1 VNQIKKKIIY
11 IVLSVGLAFFTLSH
25 NTFPQEDSTYQYFE
39 LDNGLKVY
47 LYKKTPLPLLHVVFS
62 VNIGSKDESDET
74 DGLIH
79 LLEHYIL
86 FRGSEFRSG
95 EKIGQDIRSHGA
107 YFNAHT
113 GLDIALFEI
122 SLPSE
127 YRDFALQLHK
137 EILFNLKISQEE
149 LDREKE
155 VILEE
160 LNQMEDDPL
169 RLATSL
175 VYQNLFAD
183 HAYKRSIYGKPEI
196 IKEAT
201 AEQLI
206 NFYSGYFYPAN
217 CALAVVGDMDLAETG
232 NKIKEV
238 FGPLHSQSPVQKEYK
253 MAEPLQKSA
262 EIDFYLDV
270 NMAYLVIGMTGPD
283 YNSPDR
289 YAADLITEILGRGFN
304 PLMRTALYGH
314 RGILVNSLRMIY
326 NAHKYGGSF
335 LVQIT
340 MDPDNLKSIKRIA
353 VDFLKD
359 SRDLRLSK
367 DDYFGD
373 AKFYALDYLE
383 GAKNSIKFTYHQS
396 QEYGLNIATSLAR
409 FMLLNELP
417 ERGNYLENMEDISSS
432 DLRKLAGDYLSRGK
446 YVLVSI
452 MPEEKK

>member
-1 VNQIKKKIIY
+1 MKLLKKNILFVIIFGLIYFFQSFQI
-11 IVLSVGLAFFTLSH
+11 
-25 NTFPQEDSTYQYFE
+25 FPQEDETTNYFE

-47 LYKKTPLPLLHVVFS
+47 LLKKSPLPLLHVVFA
-62 VNIGSKDESDET
+62 VNIGSKDETDET

-79 LLEHYIL
+79 LLEHCIL

-127 YRDFALQLHK
+127 YEDFALQLHK

-160 LNQMEDDPL
+160 LNQMEDDPM

-175 VYQNLFAD
+175 VYQNLFPE

-206 NFYSGYFYPAN
+206 NFYSEYFFPAN
-217 CALAVVGDMDLAETG
+217 CALAVVGDMDLTETE
-232 NKIKEV
+232 NKIRKI
-238 FGPLHSQSPVQKEYK
+238 FGPLQSHGPIEKVFN
-253 MAEPLQKSA
+253 MAAPLQKSV
-262 EIDFYLDV
+262 EIDHSLDV

-353 VDFLKD
+353 VDFLKNT
-359 SRDLRLSK
+359 RDLRMSK

-383 GAKNSIKFTYHQS
+383 GAKNSIKFNYHQS

-409 FMLLNELP
+409 FMLLNELS
-417 ERGNYLENMEDISSS
+417 ERGNYLENMKDLSSS
-432 DLRKLAGDYLSRGK
+432 ELRKLAADYLSRGK

-452 MPEEKK
+452 IPKEKK